1 MRRKSPLGLP
11 LLAALL
17 LFVLGSF
24 AARAGEVV
32 CDDRACL
39 DLDLLKKSLVSGLKD
54 KVEGYVVIVGGLAP
68 AFGGL
73 AQTATD
79 APPNGVAMTPQR
91 LSNVASLSKVL
102 TTVALL
108 QALERRNLTI
118 DQKIAPFLFPDWAK
132 GPNVDEIT
140 FADLVTHRSGF
151 RGALASA
158 DPHYPDCGSTL
169 YSNLKAQIAFG
180 VEPADRQVPLYCN
193 SNIGLIRE
201 LLPQLEGR
209 TDIAAERDESKRA
222 KKSSQF
228 YIDYMNAHVFRRVL
242 GASRACKRTSRSD
255 YALAYSFPA
264 DSTPGHEWSD
274 GTLICGASN
283 WVLSARD
290 LHRLLGAIGRGG
302 KLLSD
307 AARTTMSC
315 QRLSWDNWVRPAD
328 CPEGNLCKHGAVGY
342 FPSPDAPYQA
352 VRTYAGLFACD
363 TPVVLFANSP
373 LPSTPDDALTFV
385 RDALKRATLDRAPK
399 GARHCAKTQFTLS
412 TNCVTLAAGQSSLR
426 IGAEASATRWPDPS
440 AIRVTVSGLPQG
452 VSAKW
457 IETQPFARQIRGMAG
472 VIEFSASPAAPS
484 EHALARVTATSG
496 AASYAASVDVTVGG
510 SCQAGAGCGN
520 PCGLAAPGCGETP
533 ACDGC
538 PSGEKCSETTHL
550 CLPAQP

>member
-1 MRRKSPLGLP
+1 MRRSAARLV
-11 LLAALL
+11 LLAAL
-17 LFVLGSF
+17 
-24 AARAGEVV
+24 AATTARAEVV
-32 CDDRACL
+32 CDGRACL
-39 DLDLLKKSLVSGLKD
+39 DLALLKETLVSGLKD
-54 KVEGYVVIVGGLAP
+54 KVEGYVVIVGDLPP

-79 APPNGVAMTPQR
+79 APPKGVAMTPQR

-108 QALERRNLTI
+108 QALERRKLTI
-118 DQKIAPFLFPDWAK
+118 DSKIAPFLYPDWPR
-132 GPNVDEIT
+132 GPHIDEVT
-140 FADLVTHRSGF
+140 FKDLVTHRSGF
-151 RGALASA
+151 RGALDPS

-180 VEPADRQVPLYCN
+180 IEPANRDVPLYCN
-193 SNIGLIRE
+193 SSFGLIRE

-209 TDIAAERDESKRA
+209 TDIAAERNESKRA
-222 KKSSQF
+222 RKSSQF

-242 GASRACKRTSRSD
+242 GASRACKRTSNAN

-274 GTLICGASN
+274 GTFICGASN

-290 LHRLLGAIGRGG
+290 VHALLGALGRGG
-302 KLLSD
+302 KLLSE

-315 QRLSWDNWVRPAD
+315 QRLSWDNGVRPAD

-363 TPVVLFANSP
+363 TPVVLFANSA

-385 RDALKRATLDRAPK
+385 RDALKLATLDRAPK
-399 GARHCAKTQFTLS
+399 GARHCAKPQFALS
-412 TNCVTLAAGQSSLR
+412 TNCVTLAAGQPPLR
-426 IGAEASATRWPDPS
+426 VGAEASVTNRPDAS
-440 AIRVTVSGLPQG
+440 AIRVTVTGLPEG

-457 IETQPFARQIRGMAG
+457 IETQRSVRHLRGMAG
-472 VIEFSASPAAPS
+472 FIEFSASPAAPNG
-484 EHALARVTATSG
+484 HALARVTATSG
-496 AASYAASVDVTVGG
+496 VASYAAPVDVTVGG
-510 SCQAGAGCGN
+510 VCPAGAGCGSS
-520 PCGLAAPGCGETP
+520 CGAAPGCGETA
-533 ACDGC
+533 ACGGC
-538 PSGEKCSETTHL
+538 ASGETCSQATHL